1 MEARLS
7 TLEIPVDGDR
17 LDATLL
23 APAPL
28 LPGILFVHGWGG
40 HQQHN
45 LVRARE
51 AVGLGCICMTFDLRG
66 HAHDAARR
74 QTVSRA
80 QNLDDLLA
88 AYDRLVAVPGVDPD
102 AIAVVGISYGGY
114 LAAILTTRRRV
125 RWLALRSPAL
135 YPDPGWEAPKTALN
149 ADPGLMAFR
158 ESAIA
163 PQDNLALRAASKF
176 DGDVLLVAA
185 ERDTI
190 VPLQVHR
197 NFEAAFAGARSLTTR
212 VIRGADHALTEKRH
226 QLQYT
231 GHLIDWLTDVVVGAR
246 EDLARD
252 VVARQKA
259 LRPR

>member
-7 TLEIPVDGDR
+7 TLEIPVDGER
-17 LDATLL
+17 LSATLL
-23 APAPL
+23 APATL
-28 LPGILFVHGWGG
+28 QPGVLFVHGWGG

-66 HAHDAARR
+66 HARDAAQRE
-74 QTVSRA
+74 TVSRA
-80 QNLDDLLA
+80 QNLEDLLA
-88 AYDRLVAVPGVDPD
+88 AYDTLAATPGVDPE
-102 AIAVVGISYGGY
+102 AIAIVGISYGGY
-114 LAAILTTRRRV
+114 LAAVTTSLRHV

-135 YPDPGWEAPKTALN
+135 YPDVGWDAPKTSLN
-149 ADPGLMAFR
+149 ADPGLWDYRQTPLRPADNR
-158 ESAIA
+158 ALSSASA
-163 PQDNLALRAASKF
+163 F

-185 ERDTI
+185 ERDVI

-197 NFEAAFAGARSLTTR
+197 NFEGAFATARSVTTR

-231 GHLIDWLTDVVVGAR
+231 GHLMDWLTDVIVGTR
-246 EDLARD
+246 EALARD
-252 VVARQKA
+252 VVARQKD
-259 LRPR
+259 LVKP